1 MNYFRFALMGST
13 LTIIIILLISYKG
26 EFQFDKQFM
35 YSQKSDNYLGTS
47 DTLITNKVHD
57 FLSWYQYNFK
67 SLEEWQFIDFGNDS
81 IPYSLNLTKTDAYIE
96 YLNNSQYFT
105 THFIDSISNYFNSI
119 SDLLI
124 DFPQYDGQVAGL
136 DADILLRIQEIDE
149 TILLI
154 SDAKIE
160 LLESSESE
168 ATVYAQLIY
177 PRTFKLTNLNG
188 FWKIDAISIAD

>member
-1 MNYFRFALMGST
+1 MLFRS
-13 LTIIIILLISYKG
+13 
-26 EFQFDKQFM
+26 
-35 YSQKSDNYLGTS
+35 
-47 DTLITNKVHD
+47 
-57 FLSWYQYNFK
+57 
-67 SLEEWQFIDFGNDS
+67 
-81 IPYSLNLTKTDAYIE
+81 KTDAYIE

>member
-124 DFPQYDGQVAGL
+124 DFPQYDGQV
-136 DADILLRIQEIDE
+136 
-149 TILLI
+149 
-154 SDAKIE
+154 S
-160 LLESSESE
+160 
-168 ATVYAQLIY
+168 
-177 PRTFKLTNLNG
+177 
-188 FWKIDAISIAD
+188 